1 MAKDNK
7 DFNDD
12 IFNDVD
18 ERVIDEINKI
28 ISEFTENGTS
38 VHISDV
44 DELIEQIEKKFENS
58 GVKVVVKRNE
68 EIFEEFKETPKAV
81 DPSKDKRYS

>member
-68 EIFEEFKETPKAV
+68 EIFEEFRETPKVV